1 MSKFSVNLWRMAHPQ
16 TPLEV
21 QDFRPLVDT
30 VGYSIQTCLLRQL
43 LLKTRRVIH
52 CLIYFRGFF

>member
-1 MSKFSVNLWRMAHPQ
+1 MPHPQ

-21 QDFRPLVDT
+21 RDYQPFVDT

-43 LLKTRRVIH
+43 LLKTPRVIH
-52 CLIYFRGFF
+52 CLIYFTGFF

>member
-1 MSKFSVNLWRMAHPQ
+1 MPHPQ

-21 QDFRPLVDT
+21 RDYRPLVDT

-43 LLKTRRVIH
+43 LLKTPRVIH
-52 CLIYFRGFF
+52 CLIYFTGFF